1 MADDMVDSK
10 PQQAWK
16 IHVHVKEKVISV
28 SCGSAEQ
35 RIKWL
40 GHVGI
45 ARWDSENN
53 QGWTKLDEQLS
64 HLPTAAAAPT
74 LLTLIVGDR
83 RADPNRKAPGRKR
96 AGHGSDYQG
105 RVARQ
110 RPRRCHSVSL
120 RYDPSGPAAGTRA
133 LAHVCLLLVTG
144 DGEEKQ
150 N

>member
-1 MADDMVDSK
+1 MAEAKEEHK

-53 QGWTKLDEQLS
+53 QGWTKLGEQLCCWRMS
-64 HLPTAAAAPT
+64 ACGSCLRAR
-74 LLTLIVGDR
+74 R
-83 RADPNRKAPGRKR
+83 RADSNSKAPRW
-96 AGHGSDYQG
+96 
-105 RVARQ
+105 
-110 RPRRCHSVSL
+110 
-120 RYDPSGPAAGTRA
+120 
-133 LAHVCLLLVTG
+133 
-144 DGEEKQ
+144 
-150 N
+150 

>member
-1 MADDMVDSK
+1 MSSSPRDQEIILSFFLFPCITPTSIPPPSLPSSNALVVGTHSKKEMADDK

-53 QGWTKLDEQLS
+53 QGWTKLGQ
-64 HLPTAAAAPT
+64 
-74 LLTLIVGDR
+74 
-83 RADPNRKAPGRKR
+83 
-96 AGHGSDYQG
+96 
-105 RVARQ
+105 
-110 RPRRCHSVSL
+110 
-120 RYDPSGPAAGTRA
+120 
-133 LAHVCLLLVTG
+133 
-144 DGEEKQ
+144 
-150 N
+150 

>member
-53 QGWTKLDEQLS
+53 QGWTKLGEQLS
-64 HLPTAAAAPT
+64 HLPTAAAA
-74 LLTLIVGDR
+74 
-83 RADPNRKAPGRKR
+83 
-96 AGHGSDYQG
+96 

>member
-1 MADDMVDSK
+1 MGRARSTGQMGRAGKAQKRSAEGHRKSTACLCAAMAEAKEEHK

-53 QGWTKLDEQLS
+53 QGWTKLGERFCC
-64 HLPTAAAAPT
+64 
-74 LLTLIVGDR
+74 R
-83 RADPNRKAPGRKR
+83 RM
-96 AGHGSDYQG
+96 
-105 RVARQ
+105 
-110 RPRRCHSVSL
+110 
-120 RYDPSGPAAGTRA
+120 
-133 LAHVCLLLVTG
+133 
-144 DGEEKQ
+144 
-150 N
+150 